1 MMAEKVTFTGMILVA
16 SPIKE
21 CDKRIEVLTRERGR
35 ISAFARGARKPN
47 CALSACTIPFTFGKF
62 TFYEGRNAYN
72 LISGEIDTYFEEI
85 TTDYDALC
93 YAAYFSEMVQY
104 FAGEG
109 MEASEEL
116 ILMYVTMR
124 ALQHRLIPLQLVRVI
139 FEMRL
144 MMIEGESLEIFGC
157 LRCGNKDAY
166 SVYLS
171 QGGLLCTE
179 CAAKQRKYADEYPL
193 KLSADAKYTLQYILT
208 SPIEKLYA
216 FTVTDKVLKELTRF
230 MKIYLA
236 RYLPHKFKTL
246 DFIV

>member
-1 MMAEKVTFTGMILVA
+1 MTEKVTFTGMIITA

-21 CDKRIEVLTRERGR
+21 CDKRIEVLTKERGR

-47 CALSACTIPFTFGKF
+47 CALSACTVPFTFGKF

-72 LISGEIDTYFEEI
+72 LVSGDIDTYFEEI

-93 YAAYFSEMVQY
+93 YASYFAEMVQY

-109 MEASEEL
+109 IEASQEL

-124 ALQHRLIPLQLVRVI
+124 ALQHRLIPLPLVRVI

-144 MMIEGESLEIFGC
+144 MMIEGEGIELFGC
-157 LRCGNKDAY
+157 LRCGSKDAY
-166 SVYLS
+166 SVYLA
-171 QGGLLCTE
+171 QGGLLCAA
-179 CAAKQRKYADEYPL
+179 CAEKERRNVNDYPI

-216 FTVTDKVLKELTRF
+216 FTVTDKVLKELKRF
-230 MKIYLA
+230 MKSYLA